1 MDTFAS
7 RLKYFRQQAKLN
19 QKELANKAGVS
30 FAAYNKYETKGQEPK
45 IEILIKLAN
54 ALGIDVNTLIGFDS
68 HNQERLLSILQYADI
83 IFKRDANNDNY
94 VFIEL
99 SNSVSPIHV
108 SFSDLSN
115 AIEKT
120 QTKINRL
127 ATPFFKEMFFS
138 SLISVIMKS
147 PPDNENAPVYTNNYT
162 FLLSEH
168 EKGNLNKKTEP
179 PSDET

>member
-1 MDTFAS
+1 M
-7 RLKYFRQQAKLN
+7 
-19 QKELANKAGVS
+19 
-30 FAAYNKYETKGQEPK
+30 
-45 IEILIKLAN
+45 
-54 ALGIDVNTLIGFDS
+54 
-68 HNQERLLSILQYADI
+68 QYADI
-83 IFKRDANNDNY
+83 TFKRDANNDNY

-120 QTKINRL
+120 QTKINKL

-138 SLISVIMKS
+138 SLIGVIMKR
-147 PPDNENAPVYTNNYT
+147 PPDNENAPIYTNNYG

-168 EKGNLNKKTEP
+168 EKGNLNKTNNRRRKGFFYAQN
-179 PSDET
+179 